1 MPQVQREIVDR
12 LGKCCLTLG
21 HQQPLQTICSSLE
34 AAASYL
40 VYVMCHE
47 AAASYLVYVMIDMCL
62 ESVVFMT

>member
-40 VYVMCHE
+40 VYVMKTTLSKHM
-47 AAASYLVYVMIDMCL
+47 SIIYWP
-62 ESVVFMT
+62 S